1 MDSLYWEVLP
11 GAEDSEP
18 SHEEDDPCSANVGVS
33 CARCKNKQKLCRRCQ
48 QLHIKREDVA
58 KKSAVENASQPDLA
72 ASLAAIHAASPGSDT
87 QLPEV
92 VLPPRDEQPLDT
104 APRGHHHHTAAA
116 PVYAAVYTASPSRM
130 STYTSSTCAA
140 TTHTCAPRERTTRK
154 GGGGPAAP
162 RRLQQPRRPERRGQR
177 SRRSGAGT
185 SGGSVDGWEEA
196 DLEGG
201 SYWAV
206 EGARWEEQEVREAA
220 SPRKRFQQRQQTTV
234 TFRRNRRKVVQRRE
248 RVDLMRNRT
257 ARSRRLV
264 DPPPPRIH
272 HDVLMLRALLGRG
285 YMSERG
291 HSRSVFRMAYLRG
304 TGFALGPWCSSGCGG
319 SDFSVCG
326 FIWRECILNAV
337 FGWLYGTLGIGREVV
352 CDMDEVD

>member
-11 GAEDSEP
+11 DAEDSK
-18 SHEEDDPCSANVGVS
+18 SSNEEDDPCSAN
-33 CARCKNKQKLCRRCQ
+33 
-48 QLHIKREDVA
+48 IKREDVA
-58 KKSAVENASQPDLA
+58 KKSAVETASQPDLA

-104 APRGHHHHTAAA
+104 APRGHHHHHTAAA

-154 GGGGPAAP
+154 GGRGPVAP
-162 RRLQQPRRPERRGQR
+162 RRLQQPRRPERRGR
-177 SRRSGAGT
+177 LSRRSGAGT

-220 SPRKRFQQRQQTTV
+220 SPRKRFQQRQATV
-234 TFRRNRRKVVQRRE
+234 TFRRSRRKVVQRRE
-248 RVDLMRNRT
+248 RVDLMRNRM

-264 DPPPPRIH
+264 DPPLPRIH
-272 HDVLMLRALLGRG
+272 HDVLMLRPLLGRG

-326 FIWRECILNAV
+326 FIWRECILNV
-337 FGWLYGTLGIGREVV
+337 VSGWLSGTLGIGREVV

>member
-11 GAEDSEP
+11 DAEKSQ
-18 SHEEDDPCSANVGVS
+18 SSNEDNPCSAN
-33 CARCKNKQKLCRRCQ
+33 
-48 QLHIKREDVA
+48 IKRADLA

-72 ASLAAIHAASPGSDT
+72 ASLAAIHAASPGSET

-92 VLPPRDEQPLDT
+92 VLPPRDEQALDT
-104 APRGHHHHTAAA
+104 APRGHHHHHTAAA

-154 GGGGPAAP
+154 GGGGPVAP
-162 RRLQQPRRPERRGQR
+162 RRLQQPRRPERRGQL
-177 SRRSGAGT
+177 SRRSGAGD

-206 EGARWEEQEVREAA
+206 EGARWEEHEVCEAA
-220 SPRKRFQQRQQTTV
+220 SPRKRFQQRQTTV
-234 TFRRNRRKVVQRRE
+234 TFRRSRRKVVQRRE
-248 RVDLMRNRT
+248 RVDLMRNRM
-257 ARSRRLV
+257 ARSRPLV
-264 DPPPPRIH
+264 DPPLPRIH

-304 TGFALGPWCSSGCGG
+304 TGFALGPWCSSGCSG

-326 FIWRECILNAV
+326 FIWRECILNVV
-337 FGWLYGTLGIGREVV
+337 FGWLYGTLGIGREAV